1 MYTGL
6 VLILTAS
13 GFAIK
18 GVKITSEEPDTT
30 NKYLEAGWGL
40 LCLVVISLLIFLD
53 GVRRMFLIKVRNSE
67 ISARLVVVCSLAFLT
82 EFCFMIPNLT

>member
-1 MYTGL
+1 MVMYTGL

-18 GVKITSEEPDTT
+18 GVKITSEKPDTT

-40 LCLVVISLLIFLD
+40 ICLMIISLLIFLD
-53 GVRRMFLIKVRNSE
+53 GVRRMF
-67 ISARLVVVCSLAFLT
+67 
-82 EFCFMIPNLT
+82 